1 MSQKLKDL
9 VILLQRDKKVQFFAV
24 LSVLLV
30 AWALFADNQP
40 RRGRGNGDQY
50 AEDNTKST
58 TSSEE
63 AYTDIVRAFGSDL
76 EGTKSE
82 VKRMHDR
89 LDEQERKF
97 DEFQNSSTEIFRKIL
112 ERMSEIETVG
122 SGATGAGFEPGTVP
136 DNQTAS
142 LEPSA
147 VGPDSLES
155 FGTQATTPDVP
166 AAPEKQKVAFI
177 GAGDSVRIKLL
188 AGVNAPTDGTPYPV
202 VFQLVSDVAGPDNS
216 QLPLGEARVVAAAQ
230 GSLTD
235 SRALFRLTSMN
246 IRLPDGRRKVVPV
259 DGWVVGEDGVRGM
272 EGILIDPIGKAIG
285 AAGLAGG
292 LQGIGQG
299 LQARNVQVNNGGLF
313 GNTAAVTGNAAEF
326 AAGAGI
332 TNAANAYA
340 NIINQRA
347 SLLIP
352 VVQVL
357 SGREATAVF
366 SRSVSISDLYSAL
379 DAEDSGFVGID

>member
-1 MSQKLKDL
+1 MGQKLKDL
-9 VILLQRDKKVQFFAV
+9 ILLLQKDKKAQFFAIIA
-24 LSVLLV
+24 LLLV
-30 AWALFADNQP
+30 VWAVVVPQQQ
-40 RRGRGNGDQY
+40 RRQI
-50 AEDNTKST
+50 AEVAPEVDSST

-63 AYTDIVRAFGSDL
+63 AYNDIVRAFGSDL
-76 EGTKSE
+76 DNTKGE
-82 VKRMHDR
+82 VKRIHDR
-89 LDEQERKF
+89 LDEQEQKF

-122 SGATGAGFEPGTVP
+122 GPGTGAGFEPGSANGADTTNL
-136 DNQTAS
+136 DGGGS
-142 LEPSA
+142 DILET
-147 VGPDSLES
+147 
-155 FGTQATTPDVP
+155 FGNQATTPDVP
-166 AAPEKQKVAFI
+166 PAPEKQKMAFI

-202 VFQLVSDVAGPDNS
+202 VFQLASDVMGPDSS
-216 QLPLGEARVVAAAQ
+216 QLPLGEARLVAAAQ

-246 IRLPDGRRKVVPV
+246 LRLPDGRRKVVPV

-285 AAGLAGG
+285 GAGFAGA

-299 LQARNVQVNNGGLF
+299 LAARNTTVQAGGLL
-313 GNTAAVTGNAAEF
+313 GNTTAVTGNAAEF
-326 AAGAGI
+326 AAGNGI
-332 TNAANAYA
+332 SSAANAYSQL
-340 NIINQRA
+340 IQQRVN
-347 SLLIP
+347 LLVP

-366 SRSVSISDLYSAL
+366 SKSISISDLYAAL